1 MFVVKGSAQKGL
13 MCVDHQT
20 DENEIYKK
28 TIKVSRQINI
38 YAFSRFVELQ
48 RFKVFLFCFIMM
60 IRNFRFELILY
71 LVFTD
76 DNIQYQPFDQLVHHE
91 IQLKQMAVLLRKQKS
106 IHCHV
111 SYIRIV
117 YMQELPIPAQGLD
130 RCMTIFTRG
139 FHVYGSHCPPQNS
152 SQFIARFPPLTTSTH
167 IYIWKR

>member
-1 MFVVKGSAQKGL
+1 MDKYLRLQQVRRTTKVQGL
-13 MCVDHQT
+13 SILFYHDDPELQV
-20 DENEIYKK
+20 
-28 TIKVSRQINI
+28 RFNI
-38 YAFSRFVELQ
+38 YYLLMIIYGINLLINF
-48 RFKVFLFCFIMM
+48 FIMKCK
-60 IRNFRFELILY
+60 
-71 LVFTD
+71 T
-76 DNIQYQPFDQLVHHE
+76 E

-117 YMQELPIPAQGLD
+117 YMQELPIPAKGLD